1 MKNKSI
7 SKVVMDVLK
16 HIKDEGK
23 EIDKGKFKYDRMN
36 WMRQNI
42 SDQERDHYEFG
53 LENIRVLI
61 YQLHFFGRNI
71 LMNKDGKEIINPNL
85 IKES

>member
-7 SKVVMDVLK
+7 SKVVMDILK

-23 EIDKGKFKYDRMN
+23 EIDKGKFKYDRMK

-42 SDQERDHYEFG
+42 SDEERDHYDFG
-53 LENIRVLI
+53 IENIRVLI

>member
-1 MKNKSI
+1 
-7 SKVVMDVLK
+7 MDILK

-23 EIDKGKFKYDRMN
+23 EIDKGKFKYDRMK

-42 SDQERDHYEFG
+42 SDEERDHYDFG
-53 LENIRVLI
+53 IENIRVLI
-61 YQLHFFGRNI
+61 YQLHFFRRNI
-71 LMNKDGKEIINPNL
+71 LIDKDGKEIINPNL